1 VDISGIS
8 PTPHAACC
16 PVLRF
21 SEEENDV
28 GCACLFRFASPLGI
42 GHPGPPVGRRLP
54 WLEANAL
61 PFPAG
66 GGGAA
71 GCPRG
76 RGKNAAKRGPT
87 AKGGGG
93 GGGCL
98 ERKEELGG
106 GGV

>member
-16 PVLRF
+16 PVRRF

-28 GCACLFRFASPLGI
+28 GCACLGLFRFARPLGI

-66 GGGAA
+66 GGGLRAVHRE
-71 GCPRG
+71 G
-76 RGKNAAKRGPT
+76 AKT
-87 AKGGGG
+87 QLNGGQQ
-93 GGGCL
+93 
-98 ERKEELGG
+98 RKEEEEGA
-106 GGV
+106 GV